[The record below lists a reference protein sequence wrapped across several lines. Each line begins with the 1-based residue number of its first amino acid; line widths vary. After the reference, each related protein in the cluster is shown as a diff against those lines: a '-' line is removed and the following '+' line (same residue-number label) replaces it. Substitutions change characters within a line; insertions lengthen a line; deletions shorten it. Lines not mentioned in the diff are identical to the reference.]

1 MKTFKELAKR
11 IVIENGIPH
20 WELKTE
26 YGVVS
31 CDFSDVDLKETIKE
45 IEGTW
50 YLQTDNRCP

>member
-1 MKTFKELAKR
+1 MSTLKIAMKTFKELEKR

-45 IEGTW
+45 IEG
-50 YLQTDNRCP
+50 N